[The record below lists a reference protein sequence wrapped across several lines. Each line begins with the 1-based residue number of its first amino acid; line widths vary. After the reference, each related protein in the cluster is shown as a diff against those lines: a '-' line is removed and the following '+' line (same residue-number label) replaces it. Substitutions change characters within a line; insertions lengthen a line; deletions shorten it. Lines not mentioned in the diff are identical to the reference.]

1 MNQEAITII
10 VAIIGS
16 GGFGAL
22 APWVLDRIDNRRDP
36 LHEGVKELLFC
47 KLELL
52 HRQMVDNGGVCTVET
67 KRTAER
73 IYRAYSGLGGNG
85 VGTEMRNDILDAH
98 IQEDRKLTHLMIAGG
113 TYLLL
118 LALLLVFNHV
128 AHRH

>member
-22 APWVLDRIDNRRDP
+22 VPWVLNRIDNRRDP

-52 HRQMVDNGGVCTVET
+52 HQQMVDNGGVYTVEA
-67 KRTAER
+67 KQTAER
-73 IYRAYSGLGGNG
+73 IYLAYHGLRGNG

-98 IQEDRKLTHLMIAGG
+98 IQEDR
-113 TYLLL
+113 
-118 LALLLVFNHV
+118 N
-128 AHRH
+128 

>member
-22 APWVLDRIDNRRDP
+22 VPWVLNRIDNRRDP

-67 KRTAER
+67 KQTAER
-73 IYRAYSGLGGNG
+73 IYLAYHGLGGNG

-98 IQEDRKLTHLMIAGG
+98 IQEDR
-113 TYLLL
+113 
-118 LALLLVFNHV
+118 N
-128 AHRH
+128 

>member
-22 APWVLDRIDNRRDP
+22 VPWALNRIDNRRDP

-52 HRQMVDNGGVCTVET
+52 HQQMMDNGGVCTVET

-98 IQEDRKLTHLMIAGG
+98 IQEDRH
-113 TYLLL
+113 
-118 LALLLVFNHV
+118 
-128 AHRH
+128 

>member
-22 APWVLDRIDNRRDP
+22 VPWVLDRIDNRRDP

-52 HRQMVDNGGVCTVET
+52 HQQMVDNGGVCTVEA
-67 KRTAER
+67 KQTAER
-73 IYRAYSGLGGNG
+73 IYRIPRSGRQWRRHGNAQRHPRRAHTGGP
-85 VGTEMRNDILDAH
+85 A
-98 IQEDRKLTHLMIAGG
+98 LTAGG
-113 TYLLL
+113 IYLLL
-118 LALLLVFNHV
+118 LALVIVFNHG
-128 AHRH
+128 AHKH

>member
-16 GGFGAL
+16 GGFGAFV
-22 APWVLDRIDNRRDP
+22 PWVLDRIDNRRDP

-52 HRQMVDNGGVCTVET
+52 HQQMVDNGGVCTVET

-85 VGTEMRNDILDAH
+85 VGTEMRNDIINAH
-98 IQEDRKLTHLMIAGG
+98 IQEDEVTHLMIAIVA
-113 TYLLL
+113 YLVL
-118 LALLLVFNHV
+118 LALILMFNHG
-128 AHRH
+128 ASIR

>member
-16 GGFGAL
+16 GGFGAFV
-22 APWVLDRIDNRRDP
+22 PWVLDRIDNRRDP

-73 IYRAYSGLGGNG
+73 MNRASSGLGGNG
-85 VGTEMRNDILDAH
+85 VGTVMRNDSMKA
-98 IQEDRKLTHLMIAGG
+98 LMQGGG
-113 TYLLL
+113 T
-118 LALLLVFNHV
+118 
-128 AHRH
+128 

>member
-22 APWVLDRIDNRRDP
+22 VPWVLDRIDNRRDP

-52 HRQMVDNGGVCTVET
+52 HQQMVDNGGVCTVEA
-67 KRTAER
+67 KQTAER
-73 IYRAYSGLGGNG
+73 IYLAYHGLGGQWRRHGNAQ
-85 VGTEMRNDILDAH
+85 RHPRRAH
-98 IQEDRKLTHLMIAGG
+98 TGGQELTHLMIAGG

-118 LALLLVFNHV
+118 LALLLVFNHG

>member
-1 MNQEAITII
+1 MGGIEGMNEEYLITIV

-16 GGFGAL
+16 GGFGAFV
-22 APWVLDRIDNRRDP
+22 PWVLDKIDNRRDP

-52 HRQMVDNGGVCTVET
+52 HQQMVDNGGICTVET

-85 VGTEMRNDILDAH
+85 VGTEMRNNIINAH
-98 IQEDRKLTHLMIAGG
+98 IQEDQQ
-113 TYLLL
+113 
-118 LALLLVFNHV
+118 
-128 AHRH
+128 